1 MNVFSL
7 NNQCLKIKDRA
18 GMLLLIVFILI
29 TERYK

>member
-18 GMLLLIVFILI
+18 VVLLQIVF
-29 TERYK
+29 YFDY